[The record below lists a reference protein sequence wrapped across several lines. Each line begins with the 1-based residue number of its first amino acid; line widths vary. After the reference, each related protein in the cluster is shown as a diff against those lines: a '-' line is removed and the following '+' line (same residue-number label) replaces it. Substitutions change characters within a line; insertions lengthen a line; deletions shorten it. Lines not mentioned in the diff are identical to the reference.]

1 MMMFSFELAL
11 GKEAKKLMDLA
22 IPMGQKDHFKE
33 TMEIVKG
40 CEEKYAQTK
49 KLLE

>member
-1 MMMFSFELAL
+1 ML

-22 IPMGQKDHFKE
+22 IPMGCRYHSNEVVK
-33 TMEIVKG
+33 MVKG
-40 CEEKYAQTK
+40 FEETYAQTK